1 MLKVLFFL
9 ILSFYAIY
17 RVGGFLIKI
26 LTFGSTGRKNKV
38 NKKGSVHVQKPANE
52 DKKSFE
58 GGEYVDFED
67 VK

>member
-1 MLKVLFFL
+1 MLKLLFFL

-17 RVGGFLIKI
+17 RVGSFLMKI
-26 LTFGSTGRKNKV
+26 LTFGSTESKNKV
-38 NKKGSVHVQKPANE
+38 HKKGSVHVQKPS
-52 DKKSFE
+52 DQSKKPFD